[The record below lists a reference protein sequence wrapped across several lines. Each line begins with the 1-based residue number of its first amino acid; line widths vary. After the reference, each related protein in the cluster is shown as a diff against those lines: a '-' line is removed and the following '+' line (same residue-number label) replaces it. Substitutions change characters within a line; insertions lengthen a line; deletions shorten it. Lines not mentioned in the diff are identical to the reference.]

1 MYDIGTRAYSLK
13 VTSYPNP
20 ESKQL
25 ILDNVYEIKVEIFD
39 RDEHPVYPSE
49 VIASIYFH
57 SSLFL
62 FLDLDKM
69 TERVKEVDIQAD
81 RHTDKHKSDKHKDRQ
96 NDRQTGIQADRQT
109 VI

>member
-1 MYDIGTRAYSLK
+1 LYGIGTRAYSLK

-49 VIASIYFH
+49 VISSIYFLCC
-57 SSLFL
+57 LFL
-62 FLDLDKM
+62 LLDFNKM
-69 TERVKEVDIQAD
+69 TERDGG
-81 RHTDKHKSDKHKDRQ
+81 R
-96 NDRQTGIQADRQT
+96 
-109 VI
+109 